1 MNMQFLNEINRP
13 HVVSS
18 LLDPMVFT
26 HFWCFNG
33 HMLDF
38 TLSNLTYLE
47 ETTGP
52 TVRLE
57 VRGIEIDV
65 PTGWYALAVDKETST
80 VDSLPITIAAAQH
93 HDLLL
98 FSAEDGKPQTTTAR
112 ISGYERNSSI
122 YHPAVM
128 KGSAMVHPCTIDKLH
143 GRSIYY
149 GIVIG
154 PHDLHRYV
162 TGRTLGDLL
171 T

>member
-1 MNMQFLNEINRP
+1 MQFLNEINRP
-13 HVVSS
+13 HLVTS

-33 HMLDF
+33 HMMDF
-38 TLSNLTYLE
+38 NLANLTYLE

-52 TVRLE
+52 TVKLE
-57 VRGIEIDV
+57 IRGLEIDV
-65 PTGWYALAVDKETST
+65 PTGWYVLAVDRETST
-80 VDSLPITIAAAQH
+80 VDSLPITIAAAQN

-98 FSAEDGKPQTTTAR
+98 FSAEDSKPLTTTAR
-112 ISGYERNSSI
+112 VTGYDPSGVV
-122 YHPAVM
+122 YHPAVA
-128 KGSAMVHPCTIDKLH
+128 KGSAMIHPCTIENLH
-143 GRSIYY
+143 GRSVFY

-162 TGRTLGDLL
+162 TGKTLGDLL